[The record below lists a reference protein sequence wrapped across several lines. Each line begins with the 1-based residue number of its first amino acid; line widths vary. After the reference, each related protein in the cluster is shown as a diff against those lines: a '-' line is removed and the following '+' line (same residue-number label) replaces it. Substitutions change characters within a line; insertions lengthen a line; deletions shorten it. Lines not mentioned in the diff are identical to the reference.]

1 MACNGDDTEPE
12 GKINHW
18 CNVSGEKAWLTLAE
32 GKANARGSI
41 YRLVRRTSQLTHFR
55 ARLPVN
61 GKGQPDS
68 AMRLRQFNLCLW
80 IMDIPS
86 EWRPIYVLYHAHPP
100 LPHHLFWLGLWLDS
114 WRFYWWWTSWFIR
127 SSQAR
132 PSIRAPCQDRHA
144 ECTVTCCLWL
154 TDWLAVLPAFS
165 AMLLTAAT
173 TPRHEAVKQCV
184 QFMQPLNYPC
194 LFPSFIKTSTPFFFS
209 SFFIR
214 LSE

>member
-154 TDWLAVLPAFS
+154 TDWLADCAPC
-165 AMLLTAAT
+165 LLRHAAHRCDDSQTRGSKTMRAIYAAT
-173 TPRHEAVKQCV
+173 KLPVSISQLH
-184 QFMQPLNYPC
+184 
-194 LFPSFIKTSTPFFFS
+194 
-209 SFFIR
+209 
-214 LSE
+214 